1 MTRPKISVVG
11 AGNVGAT
18 TALWLAKRNL
28 ADVTLVDIVEGLA
41 EGKALDLC
49 QAAPLEGFD
58 VTVSGSTDFAAMA
71 GSHTVVVTAGLP
83 RKPGMTRED
92 LLTTN
97 ANIVRPIVEQIRR
110 HAPEAFLIV
119 VTNPLDIMAHLAYK
133 VSGFPKARVLGMAGV
148 LDSARLRY
156 CVSRAL
162 QVPARDVEAMVLGG
176 HGDQMVVLP
185 RYTTVRG
192 RPLAELV
199 DRPTLDALIQRTRD
213 GGAEIVKLLKQGS
226 AFYAPGASVAV
237 MVEALLS
244 GRRTTHPCAVHLD
257 GEYGL
262 RDVFIGVPVELGPR
276 GVERV
281 IELELTDDERRA
293 LHQSA
298 DVVRQ
303 GIRTL
308 GLS

>member
-1 MTRPKISVVG
+1 MTRPKITIVG

-18 TALWLAKRNL
+18 TALWLAKRNR
-28 ADVTLVDIVEGLA
+28 ADVLLIDIVDGLA
-41 EGKALDLC
+41 AGKALDLC

-58 VTVSGSTDFAAMA
+58 VSVSGTTDFAAMA

-92 LLTTN
+92 LLTAN
-97 ANIVRPIVEQIRR
+97 ANIVRPIVEHIRR
-110 HAPEAFLIV
+110 HAPEAFLII
-119 VTNPLDIMAHLAYK
+119 VTNPLDIMAYLAHQ

-156 CVSRAL
+156 GVSQAL
-162 QVPARDVEAMVLGG
+162 RVPARDVEAMVLGG
-176 HGDQMVVLP
+176 HGDQMVPLL

-199 DRPTLDALIQRTRD
+199 DRPTLEALIQRTRD

-226 AFYAPGASVAV
+226 AFYAPGASVAT
-237 MVEALLS
+237 MVDALFAQQPATL
-244 GRRTTHPCAVHLD
+244 PCAVRLE

-262 RDVFIGVPVELGPR
+262 RDVFLGVPIALGAR
-276 GVERV
+276 GVERI
-281 IELELTDDERRA
+281 IELELTPEERQA

-298 DVVRQ
+298 EIVRQ

-308 GLS
+308 GLP